1 MDPVNSVN
9 SINSA
14 IGFVIFLF
22 LTAVIL
28 AGGEMAR
35 VGSKHSTRVVG
46 SCSFLLSVV
55 GFMLLFYYS
64 FVNQ

>member
-1 MDPVNSVN
+1 MDPIN
-9 SINSA
+9 SINSV
-14 IGFVIFLF
+14 ISFVIFLF

-35 VGSKHSTRVVG
+35 VGSKHSTRIVG
-46 SCSFLLSVV
+46 SCSFLFSVV